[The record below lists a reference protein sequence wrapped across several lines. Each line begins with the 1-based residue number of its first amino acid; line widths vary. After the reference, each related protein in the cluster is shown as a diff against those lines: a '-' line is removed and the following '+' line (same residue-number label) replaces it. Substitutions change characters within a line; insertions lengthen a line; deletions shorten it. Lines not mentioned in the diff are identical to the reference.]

1 MKNDSRSL
9 VRVANR
15 QLVLQQLFNHP
26 ATTRVDIARELKI
39 NKSTVSAIYNE
50 LNDEGFIEELG
61 QGEST
66 NRGGRKPNLVCL
78 NKRYGFVASFEIG
91 TGHLRVMFSYINGE
105 IISYEQIA
113 LEKRDMLLIMQTIK
127 EVLQKMEQNDD
138 TIHGLLAIGF
148 SVHGIV
154 DHNQIVDAPFIST
167 NGIDL
172 AAYFENEFHV
182 PTILENE
189 ANLAAIFE
197 RDFGD
202 RESYRDLLAISIH
215 RGVGAGIIA
224 NQQLYR
230 GFHGRAGEIGRSL
243 VVGQDGQLL
252 KVEALCSEDAILTQI
267 AQAKGL
273 DNLRPARLY
282 ELYRQHDETVIRV
295 INQAMG
301 NLQKLVYDAIVSFGP
316 QAVYFDSP
324 LFDEMPELYQHLR
337 DWLQAHQIDIPL
349 QMIKGSE
356 MASLLGASSMAIHRF
371 LDMDR
376 YSLTLKWPK
385 SVSNIK

>member
-9 VRVANR
+9 VRVTNR

-26 ATTRVDIARELKI
+26 TTTRVDISRELDI

-78 NKRYGFVASFEIG
+78 DKRYGFVASFEVG
-91 TGHLRVMFSYINGE
+91 TNHLRIMFNYINGE
-105 IISYEQIA
+105 VISYEAVI
-113 LEKRDMLLIMQTIK
+113 LNNRDMLTIMQLMK
-127 EVLQKMEQNDD
+127 DRLQKMEQNND
-138 TIHGLLAIGF
+138 TRHGLLAIGF

-154 DHNQIVDAPFIST
+154 DDNQIVDAPFMNT

-172 AAYFENEFHV
+172 ATYFENEFNV
-182 PTILENE
+182 PTVLENE

-202 RESYRDLLAISIH
+202 RENYRDLLTISIH
-215 RGVGAGIIA
+215 KGIGAGIIA
-224 NQQLYR
+224 NHQLYR

-243 VVGQDGQLL
+243 VVGQNGELV
-252 KVEALCSEDAILTQI
+252 KVEDLCSEEAILNRI
-267 AQAKGL
+267 AKEKGL
-273 DNLRPARLY
+273 AELTPMQLY
-282 ELYRQHDETVIRV
+282 ELYRQHDEATEKVV
-295 INQAMG
+295 AQAMQQ
-301 NLQKLVYDAIVSFGP
+301 LQKTAHNAVVGYGP

-324 LFDEMPELYQHLR
+324 LFDEIPELYQQLR
-337 DWLQAHQIDIPL
+337 DWLQVHHVDIPIR
-349 QMIKGSE
+349 MIKGSE
-356 MASLLGASSMAIHRF
+356 MASLLGASSIAIHRF
-371 LDMDR
+371 LKMDQ